1 MKNEKGVTMVSL
13 VVTIIL
19 MVILASVTTYSGIE
33 SYKDMKKENYIAQLK
48 VIQEKVNLI
57 AEEYQNWE
65 GKSSTTTINDYLTT
79 GIEGHAGLG
88 FSKITDGETTLIK
101 LIEDA
106 SENKVNYYYF
116 STDSIKEQLGL
127 KGFEKSGMSVAVN
140 FGNRNVIEKK
150 GIKQDNVEYHSL
162 KDFGIFKLSFN
173 PFIFSTKLLTPS
185 STVSAFN
192 PNFFAK
198 LLYFSSAI

>member
-106 SENKVNYYYF
+106 SENKVNYYYLVQR
-116 STDSIKEQLGL
+116 IL
-127 KGFEKSGMSVAVN
+127 KN
-140 FGNRNVIEKK
+140 N
-150 GIKQDNVEYHSL
+150 
-162 KDFGIFKLSFN
+162 
-173 PFIFSTKLLTPS
+173 
-185 STVSAFN
+185 
-192 PNFFAK
+192 
-198 LLYFSSAI
+198 